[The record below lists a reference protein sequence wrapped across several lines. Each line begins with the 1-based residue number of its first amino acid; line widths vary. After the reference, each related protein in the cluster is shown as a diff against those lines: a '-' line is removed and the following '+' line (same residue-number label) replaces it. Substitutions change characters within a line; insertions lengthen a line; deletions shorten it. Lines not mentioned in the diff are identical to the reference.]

1 MNRNLKSRK
10 DSSRNIRPHSDY
22 QQLPLLRLIQMISV
36 IAIPVALQNLLT
48 TTGSMVDTIML
59 ASLGER
65 TIGAA
70 GLCAQYSS
78 LMFSGYWGFVGGGML
93 FFSQFY
99 GSGEHENI
107 RKSYGMTIVFMMI
120 SGVTFGALAVFAPMS
135 VMRLYTGSEAIQKIG
150 VRYLQIVGFAYPL
163 QVLAMAQSALLRS
176 IGQVK
181 IPLFGAI
188 ASVITNFVINFI
200 LIFGKFGF
208 PKMGIRGAAVGTVA
222 AAAVNILVIVVA
234 ARIMHLPY
242 LMDVTRH
249 FRWNRKLLSAYLR
262 KSAPI
267 IANEVMI
274 GIGNMLINI
283 VLGHQI
289 ESAIAATAV
298 FRTLE
303 GIIIASVVP
312 SVMYPVTN
320 ACRRYFHVRP
330 LVVGPGVKTGVK
342 VRANNPRETGADLIV
357 NCAAAVELYGGPAII
372 VDYGTATSFTLMLE
386 DGTLDSVIIA
396 PGIQTSLTSLSTQAS
411 MITDV
416 EIRKPKHVLPHE
428 TSECIQAGIVY
439 STVGSTQYI
448 VRKMKEASGLHN
460 VKVIATGGF
469 GKMFADE
476 IDEIDFFD
484 ALLPQHGLRII
495 YEKNCG

>member
-65 TIGAA
+65 TVGAA

-242 LMDVTRH
+242 LMDVTHH

-303 GIIIASVVP
+303 GIIIAFFSGFSSAATVLVGTEIGAGRHEEAFSRAYRLIYLCQGLTGIAALLLIMIHNPLLHAMGLSGDSYRTCTVMLYIYSIAAVIRMGNWSMNDTYRAAGDP
-312 SVMYPVTN
+312 SFGSMLEIIFMFVMVQPAIHIANSLIHAPFLIVFALCYCDEPIRYIIMQLHMYSRKWIRPVSIAGLETID
-320 ACRRYFHVRP
+320 AFREKY
-330 LVVGPGVKTGVK
+330 GVKLNHRG
-342 VRANNPRETGADLIV
+342 
-357 NCAAAVELYGGPAII
+357 
-372 VDYGTATSFTLMLE
+372 MLH
-386 DGTLDSVIIA
+386 S
-396 PGIQTSLTSLSTQAS
+396 
-411 MITDV
+411 
-416 EIRKPKHVLPHE
+416 
-428 TSECIQAGIVY
+428 
-439 STVGSTQYI
+439 
-448 VRKMKEASGLHN
+448 
-460 VKVIATGGF
+460 
-469 GKMFADE
+469 
-476 IDEIDFFD
+476 
-484 ALLPQHGLRII
+484 
-495 YEKNCG
+495 

>member
-1 MNRNLKSRK
+1 MLLAIDISNK
-10 DSSRNIRPHSDY
+10 D
-22 QQLPLLRLIQMISV
+22 
-36 IAIPVALQNLLT
+36 T
-48 TTGSMVDTIML
+48 TL
-59 ASLGER
+59 ATFKGEK
-65 TIGAA
+65 
-70 GLCAQYSS
+70 L
-78 LMFSGYWGFVGGGML
+78 
-93 FFSQFY
+93 
-99 GSGEHENI
+99 
-107 RKSYGMTIVFMMI
+107 
-120 SGVTFGALAVFAPMS
+120 
-135 VMRLYTGSEAIQKIG
+135 
-150 VRYLQIVGFAYPL
+150 
-163 QVLAMAQSALLRS
+163 
-176 IGQVK
+176 
-181 IPLFGAI
+181 
-188 ASVITNFVINFI
+188 
-200 LIFGKFGF
+200 
-208 PKMGIRGAAVGTVA
+208 
-222 AAAVNILVIVVA
+222 
-234 ARIMHLPY
+234 
-242 LMDVTRH
+242 
-249 FRWNRKLLSAYLR
+249 RKLYRVTTKTPRTTDEYGVLFMDIIRLSNAR
-262 KSAPI
+262 A
-267 IANEVMI
+267 EDV
-274 GIGNMLINI
+274 
-283 VLGHQI
+283 
-289 ESAIAATAV
+289 
-298 FRTLE
+298 E

-372 VDYGTATSFTLMLE
+372 VGYGTATSFTLMLE